1 VNSVRATLGVMV
13 LAVLLAAIGQS
24 SAHAEGHSVQV
35 TSPAPATLT
44 AELYTPRGA
53 GPFPTV
59 ILMHGCG
66 GIGANV
72 KAWAIWLRHEGYAAF
87 ILDSFGGRGL
97 KSLCADTSQLLPR
110 VRAEDVFAA
119 AAYLNSLAQVDSGRI
134 AAIGYSH
141 GGSTLL
147 TAASTEE
154 QHPNV
159 SIRAF
164 ILFYPGCLGHQQLPG
179 TTPILMLLGAK
190 DDWVSTPAC
199 EALAK
204 SAAATGRSVTAVV
217 YPNARHHFD
226 GAELRKL
233 TIVADARGGRGA
245 TMDYDP
251 AAHEDAEKQVR
262 AFLAAHLGK

>member
-1 VNSVRATLGVMV
+1 VNGVRVALVV
-13 LAVLLAAIGQS
+13 LVFAMAFGQS
-24 SAHAEGHSVQV
+24 RAHADGHSVAV

-72 KAWAIWLRHEGYAAF
+72 KAWAIWLQHEGYAAF
-87 ILDSFGGRGL
+87 MLDSFGGRGL
-97 KSLCADTSQLLPR
+97 KSLCANTSELLPR
-110 VRAEDVFAA
+110 VRAEDAFAA
-119 AAYLNSLAQVDSGRI
+119 AAYLKTLAQVDAGRI

-154 QHPNV
+154 AHPEV

-164 ILFYPGCLGHQQLPG
+164 ILFYPGCVGLQQLPG

-190 DDWVSTPAC
+190 DDWVSPTAC

-204 SAAATGRSVTAVV
+204 SAAAAGRPVTVVV

-226 GAELRKL
+226 GAEVRKL
-233 TIVADARGGRGA
+233 TIEPDARGGRGA

-251 AAHEDAEKQVR
+251 RAHEDAEKQVR
-262 AFLAAHLGK
+262 AFLAAHLAK

>member
-1 VNSVRATLGVMV
+1 MRALDV
-13 LAVLLAAIGQS
+13 LLLAALLPALGYSTAQ
-24 SAHAEGHSVQV
+24 AEGHAVAV

-66 GIGANV
+66 GVSPNV
-72 KAWAIWLRHEGYAAF
+72 KEWATWLRHEGYAAF
-87 ILDSFGGRGL
+87 MLDSFGGRGL
-97 KSLCADTSQLLPR
+97 KRLCANSSQLLPR
-110 VRAEDVFAA
+110 VRAADALAA
-119 AAYLNSLAQVDSGRI
+119 VAYLKKLPQVDSSRI

-147 TAASTEE
+147 NAAGTER
-154 QHPNV
+154 QHPEA

-164 ILFYPGCLGHQQLPG
+164 ILFYPGCAGHNRLPG
-179 TTPILMLLGAK
+179 TTPVLMLLGAK
-190 DDWVSTPAC
+190 DDWAPAAPC

-204 SAAATGRSVTAVV
+204 AATAAGRPVTAVV

-226 GAELRKL
+226 GAEVRKL

-245 TMDYDP
+245 TVDYDP
-251 AAHEDAEKQVR
+251 RAHEDAEKQVR
-262 AFLAAHLGK
+262 AFLAAHLAK

>member
-1 VNSVRATLGVMV
+1 VNGVRAALSV
-13 LAVLLAAIGQS
+13 LVFAMAFGQS
-24 SAHAEGHSVQV
+24 RAHAEGHSVAV

-72 KAWAIWLRHEGYAAF
+72 KAWAIWLQHEGYAAF
-87 ILDSFGGRGL
+87 MLDSFGGRGL
-97 KSLCADTSQLLPR
+97 KSLCANTSELLPR

-119 AAYLNSLAQVDSGRI
+119 AAYLKTLAQVDAGRI

-147 TAASTEE
+147 AAASTEE
-154 QHPNV
+154 AHPEA

-164 ILFYPGCLGHQQLPG
+164 ILFYPGCVGHQQLPG

-190 DDWVSTPAC
+190 DDWVSPAAC

-204 SAAATGRSVTAVV
+204 STAAAGRPVTVVV
-217 YPNARHHFD
+217 YPDARHHFD

-233 TIVADARGGRGA
+233 TIVPDARGGRGA

-251 AAHEDAEKQVR
+251 RAHEDAEKQVR
-262 AFLAAHLGK
+262 SFLAAHLAK

>member
-1 VNSVRATLGVMV
+1 MAF
-13 LAVLLAAIGQS
+13 GQS
-24 SAHAEGHSVQV
+24 SAHAEGHPVAV
-35 TSPAPATLT
+35 TSPEPATLT

-87 ILDSFGGRGL
+87 VLDSFGGRGL
-97 KSLCADTSQLLPR
+97 KSLCANTSQLLPR

-119 AAYLNSLAQVDSGRI
+119 AAYLKTLAQVDAGRI

-147 TAASTEE
+147 NAAGTE
-154 QHPNV
+154 QQQPDLL
-159 SIRAF
+159 IRAY
-164 ILFYPGCLGHQQLPG
+164 IVFYPGCAGRTRLPG
-179 TTPILMLLGAK
+179 TTPVLMLLGAK
-190 DDWVSTPAC
+190 DDWAPAAPC
-199 EALAK
+199 EELAK
-204 SAAATGRSVTAVV
+204 AASAAGRPVTAVV

-226 GAELRKL
+226 GAEVRKL

-245 TMDYDP
+245 TIDYDP
-251 AAHEDAEKQVR
+251 RAHEDAEKQVR
-262 AFLAAHLGK
+262 AFLAAHLAK